1 MATYT
6 ITEGGYYPTSSE
18 GAERYFAIVHRNFN
32 PFLIEQAFR
41 KKPIFLSL
49 VLRDLANPRG
59 GGFNPIVQPVYFED
73 WGANV
78 NKLSWTAGFEASPIK
93 NPTVVAQWNMAG
105 YVVAIDTL
113 LPEWSMMQ
121 GAGSEYAVIDT
132 IKARFTDFY
141 MELIDTIDTK
151 ILGYASS
158 SDEMNGLQDAID
170 DGTTV
175 ATYGGLSRST
185 YSNWAAPKY
194 DASSVSFSN
203 AWQYVIY
210 YLDKYKANIPGD
222 VPNIVLCSYGVFHKI
237 ATSLTSMER
246 IVTATPD
253 EVDLT
258 RGIGIQVLNIG
269 GTYIIPLQ
277 KITDDTAYFC
287 NFKYWEMAV
296 NPDLFFAL
304 TDTVSLIPVNVLGWR
319 TAILFAGNLVCYRPR
334 YNFKVV
340 NMPSESL

>member
-1 MATYT
+1 MATIPVT
-6 ITEGGYYPTSSE
+6 GTGYYPTDAE
-18 GAERYFAIVHRNFN
+18 GAQKYFAIVHRNFN

-59 GGFNPIVQPVYFED
+59 GGFNPIVQPIYFED

-78 NKLSWTAGFEASPIK
+78 NKLSWTSGFEASPVK
-93 NPTVVAQWNMAG
+93 NPVEVAQWNMAG

-113 LPEWSMMQ
+113 LTEWSMMQ
-121 GAGSEYAVIDT
+121 GAGSQFAVIDT

-141 MELIDTIDTK
+141 MELIDTIDTR
-151 ILGYASS
+151 ILSYATS

-175 ATYGGLSRST
+175 STYGGLDRST
-185 YSNWAAPKY
+185 YTNWAAPKY
-194 DASSVSFSN
+194 DASGVTLDN
-203 AWQYVIY
+203 AWQYIIY
-210 YLDKYKANIPGD
+210 FLDKYRANVSGD
-222 VPNIVLCSYGVFHKI
+222 VPNIVLTSYGVFHKI
-237 ATSLTSMER
+237 ATSLTAMER
-246 IVTATPD
+246 IVTSTPD

-258 RGIGIQVLNIG
+258 RGIGVQVLNIG
-269 GTYIIPLQ
+269 GLYIIPLQ

-296 NPDLFFAL
+296 NPDMFFAL

-319 TAILFAGNLVCYRPR
+319 TAILFAGNFVCYRPK

-340 NMPSESL
+340 NMPSESF